1 MTVIVHSK
9 PWIGEEEMLGV
20 QSVLSSGMLLGGEVV
35 LLFRRKLVEL
45 TGCENIHL
53 TPSGRDAIYSA
64 LCCFGLEPGQ
74 GVVVQTYVCSAVI
87 EAIRRAGL
95 KPVFCDVDEGWV
107 ATPKQVG
114 MKIDS
119 SIGAILLAP
128 PFGLVQA
135 ASDFRKFGLPIL
147 QDCCQASPLVVRDV
161 MGKDR
166 GDAICLSFDPT
177 KYICA
182 GAGGALL
189 LPTDTRLRRQGG
201 GESQSIAPFD
211 ELRAAVGLAQL
222 GKIERISQRR
232 RAIAEKYFADVPGAT
247 TKQILRD
254 FGQIEGHL
262 FRFVVRTAQTFERVA
277 SAFFSRGIMVRNG
290 VDALAHRASGIS
302 DTDFPNSI
310 VAFEETVSLP
320 FYPALTDVEVQQ
332 VAATAR
338 SVLSVQ

>member
-1 MTVIVHSK
+1 MAVIVHSK

-20 QSVLSSGMLLGGEVV
+20 RRVLSSCMLLGGEVV
-35 LLFRRKLVEL
+35 LSFHQKLVEL
-45 TGCENIHL
+45 TRCENIHL
-53 TPSGRDAIYSA
+53 TSSGRDAIYAA
-64 LCCFGLEPGQ
+64 LCCFGLELGR
-74 GVVVQTYVCSAVI
+74 GVVVQTYVCTAVI

-128 PFGLVQA
+128 PFGLVQP

-147 QDCCQASPLVVRDV
+147 QDFCQASPLVVREI
-161 MGKDR
+161 MTEDR

-189 LPTDTRLRRQGG
+189 LPTDTRLPGRSDGG
-201 GESQSIAPFD
+201 SQSSAPFD

-232 RAIAEKYFADVPGAT
+232 RAIAEHYLADIPGAT

-254 FGQIEGHL
+254 FGQMQGHL
-262 FRFVVRTAQTFERVA
+262 FRFAVRTAQPFEQVANTFV
-277 SAFFSRGIMVRNG
+277 SRGIIVRNG
-290 VDALAHRASGIS
+290 VDALAHRASGLS
-302 DTDFPNSI
+302 DVDFPNSI
-310 VAFEETVSLP
+310 LAFEETVSLP
-320 FYPALTDVEVQQ
+320 FYPALTDGEVQH